1 MSETVIAQ
9 EAQDGTR
16 IANPKSADNGDRY
29 RYSVHPSCRHLPQMG
44 LAAIPATI
52 IVSFLVAIIISV
64 FTAVFA
70 GAFTGLGIM
79 MGGFAPRL

>member
-1 MSETVIAQ
+1 MEPESQIPKARITVTDI
-9 EAQDGTR
+9 DIPFTR
-16 IANPKSADNGDRY
+16 LVVIFINW
-29 RYSVHPSCRHLPQMG
+29 G

-52 IVSFLVAIIISV
+52 IMSFLVAIIISV